1 MKRIDEVLNEL
12 KKFSSDLL
20 TLNPPVDQ
28 RSINYFEK
36 KFNVELP
43 DDYKYLL
50 SKTNGLGLMGDEIL
64 GIFNLPLVEDLI
76 TVYQFEHF
84 EVIYPQYN
92 YLIPFSPD
100 GGGNFYCFD
109 TSKKTNGDHSTEI
122 VFWTSN
128 YEYTESDVP
137 EITHNCLAD
146 FIQECIIEC
155 TLEDYN
161 YDGNEK

>member
-1 MKRIDEVLNEL
+1 MRRIDEVLDEL
-12 KKFSSDLL
+12 KKFSSDIL

-28 RSINYFEK
+28 RLINYFEK

-50 SKTNGLGLMGDEIL
+50 SKTNGLDLMGNTIL
-64 GIFNLPLVEDLI
+64 GINDNEYDL
-76 TVYQFEHF
+76 TNVYQFEHF
-84 EVIYPQYN
+84 EVMYPQYN
-92 YLIPFSPD
+92 YLIPFYPD
-100 GGGNFYCFD
+100 GRGNFYCFD
-109 TSKKTNGDHSTEI
+109 TSKKTNDDYSTEI

-128 YEYTESDVP
+128 YEYTELDVP

-146 FIQECIIEC
+146 FIQECIIEW

-161 YDGNEK
+161 YDGSQK